1 MEHSEKKPDFSPEGW
16 LVSWFHLF
24 KIDQERAQKF
34 RDMRVRLCEQLGKH
48 NEACRVNNL
57 LVEALD
63 LLLAN
68 EEEYT
73 RKNIQGDKLP

>member
-1 MEHSEKKPDFSPEGW
+1 MENSEKKPNFYPEGW
-16 LVSWFHLF
+16 LVSCFHNF

-34 RDMRVRLCEQLGKH
+34 RDMRVRLCDKLGKD

-57 LVEALD
+57 LTTAMD
-63 LLLAN
+63 LLLAY
-68 EEEYT
+68 EEEYV